1 MTLQC
6 PEEREVNVS
15 EQGLREAWQEP
26 AYSDLFD
33 SRAHYS
39 LERLR
44 RVYESFEEFGLLLDH
59 KDQIQGREHVVSF
72 C

>member
-15 EQGLREAWQEP
+15 EQGLREAWQDP
-26 AYSDLFD
+26 VHVDFFD
-33 SRAHYS
+33 AGAHFS
-39 LERLR
+39 LALR

-59 KDQIQGREHVVSF
+59 KDQIQGREHV
-72 C
+72 

>member
-1 MTLQC
+1 MG
-6 PEEREVNVS
+6 
-15 EQGLREAWQEP
+15 EQDLREAWQEP

-59 KDQIQGREHVVSF
+59 KDQIQGREHV
-72 C
+72 